1 MTRLELQRGEVKR
14 LSVAVLV
21 DHRIEV
27 DEEARDLI
35 RVARTPEEMEK
46 FRRLVIAAAG
56 IIEQRGDILTIEN
69 LPFTIFEEPPEP
81 PPPPPNP
88 EDQLFSLEWVN
99 KYRYHL
105 IAVGVSLVLLTFTV
119 WFAMRIRHRV
129 ARMRAEAEA
138 KRQAEEERKQLEATE
153 DEARKHAAEEAKMLQ
168 GLRLATLQ
176 SSKAQVL
183 KKHLEG
189 NGGKRIRGLRP
200 IDAFLDPRG

>member
-1 MTRLELQRGEVKR
+1 
-14 LSVAVLV
+14 
-21 DHRIEV
+21 
-27 DEEARDLI
+27 
-35 RVARTPEEMEK
+35 MEK

-69 LPFTIFEEPPEP
+69 LPFTIFEDPPEP

-88 EDQLFSLEWVN
+88 EDELFSLEWLN

-105 IAVGVSLVLLTFTV
+105 IAVGVSLILLVFTV
-119 WFAMRIRHRV
+119 WFAMRVRRRV

-138 KRQAEEERKQLEATE
+138 KRQAEEERKQLEAAE

-183 KKHLEG
+183 KKHLEEMAS
-189 NGGKRIRGLRP
+189 NESE
-200 IDAFLDPRG
+200 AFVQLMRSWIHEDDK